1 MSSTASSLS
10 QAAAAQDT
18 ATPRHDLYGGIHKAL
33 RLLMVDTL
41 ARLGRMDPADAIE
54 TSATFEQIDAL
65 LATCR
70 SHLAKE
76 NQYVHA
82 ALEARQPGA
91 SRATA
96 DEHAAHQDALALLQ
110 AELEALRAQPT
121 GSAAER
127 LYRHLARFV
136 AENLEHMHAEEAH
149 LNPLLWSLYTD
160 VELREV
166 EDRLVASLS
175 PGEVATVLRW
185 MLPALRPAERHGM
198 LAAMR
203 AQLPS
208 EAFAGVLAIARH
220 ALDPAGWT
228 KLARALDLEVHGA
241 AAAAGVAA

>member
-1 MSSTASSLS
+1 MTSTAVATPRAN
-10 QAAAAQDT
+10 AAPEAAS
-18 ATPRHDLYGGIHKAL
+18 PRHDLYGAIHKAL
-33 RLLMVDTL
+33 RLLMTDTL
-41 ARLGRMDPADAIE
+41 ARVGQLDPTDAADTA
-54 TSATFEQIDAL
+54 AAL
-65 LATCR
+65 DQLDTLLTLCR
-70 SHLAKE
+70 SHLSKE
-76 NQYVHA
+76 NQYIHA

-96 DEHAAHQDALALLQ
+96 DEHGAHQEALVLLR
-110 AELEALRAQPT
+110 AELDALRAQPAAA
-121 GSAAER
+121 AAER

-136 AENLEHMHAEEAH
+136 AENLEHMHAEEAQ
-149 LNPLLWSLYTD
+149 LNPLLWSLYSD
-160 VELREV
+160 AELREV

-175 PGEVATVLRW
+175 PGEVASVLRW
-185 MLPALRPAERHGM
+185 MLPALRPVERCDM

-228 KLARALDLEVHGA
+228 KLARALDIEAHGA